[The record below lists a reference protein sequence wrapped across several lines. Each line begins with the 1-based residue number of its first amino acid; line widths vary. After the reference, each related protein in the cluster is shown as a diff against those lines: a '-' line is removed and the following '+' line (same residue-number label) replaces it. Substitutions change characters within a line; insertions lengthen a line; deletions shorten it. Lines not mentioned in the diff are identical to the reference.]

1 MFELFLIL
9 LVVTWL
15 GFGAAALLHL
25 NGHLHVLRPVDMALL
40 TLGPM
45 GLMLALVSKPHLQ

>member
-45 GLMLALVSKPHLQ
+45 GLMLALVSKPHLL

>member
-1 MFELFLIL
+1 MFELFLVL

-15 GFGAAALLHL
+15 GFGSAALLRL
-25 NGHLHVLRPVDMALL
+25 NGHLHILRPADIALL

-45 GLMLALVSKPHLQ
+45 GLMVALVARPWLQ

>member
-9 LVVTWL
+9 LVVIWL
-15 GFGAAALLHL
+15 GFGAAALLLL
-25 NGHLHVLRPVDMALL
+25 NGHMHVLRPVDIAVL

-45 GLMLALVSKPHLQ
+45 GLMLALVGRPHVQ